1 MCSPSSPW
9 LLAASL
15 YSCGHALNVHSPKA
29 CLGRPVVRRPTN
41 RSILPGRPL
50 RGRRRAGYNVLCR
63 RGSVVAGPQLSLHP
77 LGAPNVGSSFVHW
90 AVGGRL
96 RRRASVWSSS
106 PGLALVRPLSGAHYL
121 LHRCRLGVRNRLSHR
136 SFVRIISGE
145 RRGCAHR
152 GSRGVSYGHPA
163 GIGGLRCRATLAQPA
178 PESTRRAG
186 I

>member
-1 MCSPSSPW
+1 MARLPRDRVTLCGKSVARRGRDARSLRWAAEPRPPRLISDHCKPWYPESGTGRLGRVIGSSSP
-9 LLAASL
+9 AR
-15 YSCGHALNVHSPKA
+15 SP
-29 CLGRPVVRRPTN
+29 
-41 RSILPGRPL
+41 
-50 RGRRRAGYNVLCR
+50 
-63 RGSVVAGPQLSLHP
+63 SLHP

-90 AVGGRL
+90 TVGGRL

-121 LHRCRLGVRNRLSHR
+121 LLRCRLGVRNRLSHR